1 MARRVATYISLEGV
15 QQVVSGLKQVGSAA
29 KSTADDVQGRLG
41 KALDSVNRHSGT
53 INQLGRG
60 FTIAGLA
67 AATGLAAVTKA
78 AMDWESAW
86 AGVQKTTDGT
96 AGEMAILEDQLRSMA
111 RTMPA
116 THTEIAAVAEAAG
129 QLGVQREA
137 VAGFTRTMI
146 QLGETT
152 NLTAETAATQLAQ
165 LMNIMGTSQADV
177 GRLGAALV
185 ALGNDGAS
193 TEAEILALSQRL
205 AAAGSQ
211 ARMSEADVLG
221 MANAMAS
228 VGIEAEAGGTAM
240 SMTLKQIDAAVRE
253 SGDKLELIAKTA
265 GMSAEE
271 FKTAWGQDAAGAV
284 ASFVEGLGGMQSA
297 GQDVNGLLSDLG
309 INAVRQTDTL
319 LRLAGAGD
327 LLSDS
332 LSLGAQAF
340 EESSALAEE
349 YAKRADTTAART
361 QVAWNNIRDAAIST
375 GQQMLPV
382 VAQIADGV
390 AAVARAFGGM
400 PEGSQAFVLGTTA
413 VIAAGGLT
421 IGALSKLVTTVAE
434 VRAGLQAM
442 GVSARTASV
451 SMGAIGV
458 ALAVAGLALGAWI
471 GKQAEANA
479 AAQQYADAIRQ
490 QGAAVG
496 EYTAAVAAKNLEEQG
511 ALRAAETLGL
521 SLRTVTDA
529 ATGNAAAYELV
540 RDRISEVK
548 QGSLDL
554 TDQSNVLAYSSAS
567 EVQAALTLEKSL
579 RKQSDAYARATD
591 ARRREAEAAG
601 ESADAIDDSA
611 LASMAD
617 EMAKRAQTQAIQAQE
632 QALRG
637 AIDAA
642 QSYGNQLLAL
652 SGSNRGVEAAIDSA
666 TESLERNGATLDETT
681 AAGRANGQAL
691 DDLAAAGMRQI
702 EVLAAQG
709 ASTGELAERSAY
721 LSQSYV
727 DAATSMG
734 MSEDQ
739 AWQLADAFFAIP
751 PKVSTTVE
759 VPGALDAA
767 AQAADVKAKL
777 DALPPETLA
786 QIVSLWNSGQYDA
799 AMAALAAADGRV
811 ATTYIDTYHR
821 TFVSVERQA
830 GSIIGPGGATMAGG
844 GLLEF
849 YGSGGVRRD
858 PPHVAQIVPAGSWRV
873 FGEPETG
880 GEAYLPLGWNKRAQ
894 SLPVLEEVAS
904 RFGYALVRRFADGG
918 FVPAPGVPFR
928 TAAGLPGVDEA
939 SLAVAISRALGSR
952 PLQVQVLVDG
962 REIAGTVRAYDRGLR

>member
-271 FKTAWGQDAAGAV
+271 FKTAWGQDAASAV

-309 INAVRQTDTL
+309 INAARQTDTL

-442 GVSARTASV
+442 GVSARTASA

-496 EYTAAVAAKNLEEQG
+496 EYTAAVAARNLEEQG

-521 SLRTVTDA
+521 SLRTVADA
-529 ATGNAAAYELV
+529 ATGNAAAYETV

-548 QGSLDL
+548 QASFDW
-554 TDQSNVLAYSSAS
+554 TDQSNV

-579 RKQSDAYARATD
+579 GMQSDAYSRAAE

-601 ESADAIDDSA
+601 EAADATDESA
-611 LASMAD
+611 RASLAD
-617 EMAKRAQTQAIQAQE
+617 EMAKRLQNQAIQAQE

-751 PKVSTTVE
+751 AEVSTTVE

-821 TFVSVERQA
+821 TFVSVQQQA
-830 GSIIGPGGATMAGG
+830 GSIIGPGGITQADGG
-844 GLLEF
+844 IVEF
-849 YGSGGVRRD
+849 YRNGGVRRD
-858 PPHVAQIVPAGSWRV
+858 PPHVAQLVPAGSWRM